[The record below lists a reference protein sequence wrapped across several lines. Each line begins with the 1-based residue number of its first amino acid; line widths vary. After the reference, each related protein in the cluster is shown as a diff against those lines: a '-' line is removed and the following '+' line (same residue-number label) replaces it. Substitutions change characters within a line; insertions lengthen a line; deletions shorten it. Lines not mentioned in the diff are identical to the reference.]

1 MSVTYNGAEYFY
13 LKNAQGDV
21 TGLVNSSGT
30 QVVAYTYDAWG
41 NPLTT
46 TGTMADT
53 LGKLNPFRYRGY
65 VYDIQLAKSNKKGI
79 PMDDAETLVKW
90 AQEYNFP
97 GNPRIDLG
105 HPGRGVISQ
114 APRAHIGSVNHIPIF
129 KVPRG

>member
-1 MSVTYNGAEYFY
+1 MKFSDRVWRRYSAPYPT
-13 LKNAQGDV
+13 
-21 TGLVNSSGT
+21 TS
-30 QVVAYTYDAWG
+30 YTYDAWG
-41 NPLTT
+41 NPLTA
-46 TGTMADT
+46 TGTMAGT

-90 AQEYNFP
+90 AQEYNLP

>member
-1 MSVTYNGAEYFY
+1 MSVTYDGAEYFY

-41 NPLTT
+41 NPLST

-65 VYDIQLAKSNKKGI
+65 VYDT
-79 PMDDAETLVKW
+79 ETGFYYVSTRYYDP
-90 AQEYNFP
+90 E
-97 GNPRIDLG
+97 RES
-105 HPGRGVISQ
+105 RS
-114 APRAHIGSVNHIPIF
+114 
-129 KVPRG
+129 